1 MAYTTIDDPSK
12 YFQTA
17 LYTGDAG
24 TQDITNSGNSD
35 LQPDWIWIKNRDAE
49 SNHIAQDTSRGI
61 NVCFFPDD
69 AAVEQTNSNFGHVNS
84 VASDGFQVDEGNSGE
99 ANANKNTEKYVAW
112 QWKCNGGTTETA
124 VNESGSNPANVRQT
138 NSDAGFSIITY
149 TGTGSAGTI
158 AHGLGV
164 APDWIIVK
172 GRDIATDGMVYHGAN
187 TSAPET
193 DALTQP
199 ETSATSDNAGWWND
213 TAPTS
218 SVFTLGTHDRVNKD
232 GNTYIAYCFA
242 EKQGYSKFGGY
253 TGNGNADGPF
263 VYTGFSPAW
272 LMIKRTDSGEGW
284 HMVDHKRD
292 VNENNTRLQAESS
305 GADDTSEGGLDM
317 LSNGFKIRTAWAGFN
332 ADGGTYVYMAFA
344 ESPFVSS
351 TGIPTTAR

>member
-17 LYTGDAG
+17 LYTGNGG
-24 TQDITNSGNSD
+24 TLSITNDGNSN
-35 LQPDWIWIKNRDAE
+35 LQPDWIWTKERSGTSGNQ
-49 SNHIAQDTSRGI
+49 NHTITDSSRG
-61 NVCFFPDD
+61 NTKQLFVNLPSAD
-69 AAVEQTNSNFGHVNS
+69 ATSSAFVTSFD
-84 VASDGFQVDEGNSGE
+84 SDGFSLGD
-99 ANANKNTEKYVAW
+99 NANINNNSSTYVAW

-124 VNESGSNPANVRQT
+124 VDESGSNPANVRQT
-138 NSDAGFSIITY
+138 NTDAGFSIITY

-193 DALTQP
+193 DALTLP

-351 TGIPTTAR
+351 KGVPTTAR

>member
-17 LYTGDAG
+17 LYTGNGG
-24 TQDITNSGNSD
+24 TLSITNDGNSN
-35 LQPDWIWIKNRDAE
+35 LQPDWIWTKERSGTSGNQ
-49 SNHIAQDTSRGI
+49 NHTITDSSRG
-61 NVCFFPDD
+61 NTKQLFVNLPSAD
-69 AAVEQTNSNFGHVNS
+69 ATSSAFVTSFD
-84 VASDGFQVDEGNSGE
+84 SDGFSLGD
-99 ANANKNTEKYVAW
+99 NANINNNSSTYVAW

-124 VNESGSNPANVRQT
+124 VDESGSNPANVRQT
-138 NSDAGFSIITY
+138 NTDAGFSIITY

-193 DALTQP
+193 DALTLP

-351 TGIPTTAR
+351 KGIPTTAR

>member
-17 LYTGDAG
+17 LYTGNGG
-24 TQDITNSGNSD
+24 TLSITNDGNSN
-35 LQPDWIWIKNRDAE
+35 LQPDWIWTKERSGTSGNQ
-49 SNHIAQDTSRGI
+49 NHTITDSSRG
-61 NVCFFPDD
+61 NTKQLFVNLPSAD
-69 AAVEQTNSNFGHVNS
+69 ATSSAFVTSFD
-84 VASDGFQVDEGNSGE
+84 SDGFSLGD
-99 ANANKNTEKYVAW
+99 NANINNNSSTYVAW

-124 VNESGSNPANVRQT
+124 VDESGSNPANVRQT
-138 NSDAGFSIITY
+138 NTDAGFSIITY

-351 TGIPTTAR
+351 KGIPTTAR